1 MKKQWMQMAS
11 LVLNCA
17 LILLVF
23 WQGARLEDLERQTDD
38 GLEDLEQRLD
48 MGLEEAKKQEAESAP
63 TVRFAQVRV
72 DTASRM
78 LTMDVTVEGA
88 EGAELPADLGFCSP
102 GEPYRLSW
110 TQVHLERQADGRT
123 LSQTVTIPL
132 DLEAGLELRQLD
144 DTVLLR
150 LDSMVSLLPLQL
162 SDGGAAWHYSS
173 QAEMFYQCDW
183 YASFQD
189 PSGEEAKARNGAF
202 HVYRNGKRVFTG
214 QETEEWYV
222 LEADG
227 ERVDAM
233 RFDCAPGDHM
243 RLTYTCEDAFGM
255 HYEFPIREQVALAW
269 DDMRDC
275 PLSHIPTVTWPE

>member
-1 MKKQWMQMAS
+1 MR
-11 LVLNCA
+11 NIA
-17 LILLVF
+17 LKLMYNGTAYHG
-23 WQGARLEDLERQTDD
+23 WQVQKNA
-38 GLEDLEQRLD
+38 
-48 MGLEEAKKQEAESAP
+48 
-63 TVRFAQVRV
+63 
-72 DTASRM
+72 
-78 LTMDVTVEGA
+78 VTVCETLQNALAKITGA
-88 EGAELPADLGFCSP
+88 P
-102 GEPYRLSW
+102 
-110 TQVHLERQADGRT
+110 VHLTGCGRT
-123 LSQTVTIPL
+123 DAGVHAERYVANFHTESRIPL

-162 SDGGAAWHYSS
+162 SDGGASWHYSS

-189 PSGEEAKARNGAF
+189 PSGEEAKAINGAF

-243 RLTYTCEDAFGM
+243 RLTYTCEDAFGL

-275 PLSHIPTVTWPE
+275 PLSHTPTVTWPK

>member
-23 WQGARLEDLERQTDD
+23 WQGARLED
-38 GLEDLEQRLD
+38 
-48 MGLEEAKKQEAESAP
+48 
-63 TVRFAQVRV
+63 
-72 DTASRM
+72 
-78 LTMDVTVEGA
+78 
-88 EGAELPADLGFCSP
+88 
-102 GEPYRLSW
+102 
-110 TQVHLERQADGRT
+110 LERQADGRT

-162 SDGGAAWHYSS
+162 SDGGASWHYSS

-243 RLTYTCEDAFGM
+243 RLTYTCEDAFGL

>member
-63 TVRFAQVRV
+63 TVRFSQVRV

-110 TQVHLERQADGRT
+110 THDSAGSGGR
-123 LSQTVTIPL
+123 S
-132 DLEAGLELRQLD
+132 
-144 DTVLLR
+144 
-150 LDSMVSLLPLQL
+150 
-162 SDGGAAWHYSS
+162 GAA
-173 QAEMFYQCDW
+173 A
-183 YASFQD
+183 A
-189 PSGEEAKARNGAF
+189 G
-202 HVYRNGKRVFTG
+202 
-214 QETEEWYV
+214 
-222 LEADG
+222 
-227 ERVDAM
+227 
-233 RFDCAPGDHM
+233 
-243 RLTYTCEDAFGM
+243 
-255 HYEFPIREQVALAW
+255 
-269 DDMRDC
+269 
-275 PLSHIPTVTWPE
+275 

>member
-88 EGAELPADLGFCSP
+88 EGAELPADLGFCSS

-162 SDGGAAWHYSS
+162 SDGGASWHYSS

-227 ERVDAM
+227 ERVDVM

-243 RLTYTCEDAFGM
+243 RLTYTCEDAFGL

>member
-1 MKKQWMQMAS
+1 MKKQWMQVTS
-11 LVLNCA
+11 LALNCV

-23 WQGARLEDLERQTDD
+23 WQGARLENLERQTND
-38 GLEDLEQRLD
+38 GLGDQEQRLD
-48 MGLEEAKKQEAESAP
+48 MDLEEAKRQEMETAP

-72 DTASRM
+72 DVASRT

-88 EGAELPADLGFCSP
+88 EGAELPADLGFCTP

-110 TQVHLERQADGRT
+110 TQVHLERKADGRT
-123 LSQTVTIPL
+123 LSRTVTIPL
-132 DLEAGLELRQLD
+132 DLEAGLELRLLD
-144 DTVLLR
+144 DTVLMS

-162 SDGGAAWHYSS
+162 SGGGVSWHYNS
-173 QAEMFYQCDW
+173 QEKTLYQCDW
-183 YASFQD
+183 YALFQD
-189 PSGEEAKARNGAF
+189 LSGEEAKALNGAF

-214 QETEEWYV
+214 QEMEEWYV

-243 RLTYTCEDAFGM
+243 RLTYTCEDAFGL

-275 PLSHIPTVTWPE
+275 PLSHTPTVTWSE